1 MAKIVLGIG
10 TSHSPLLTVPGE
22 EWHHRAAADHKNLR
36 LTLADGRAMNYTE
49 LVAER
54 GEKYADV
61 AVPEKFVEFANN
73 SQKHLDGLAAAI
85 AEAKPDVVVIV
96 GDDQAELYSPG
107 NMPAVALFWGEM
119 VAMHAMPSELPEWMQ
134 SMAKGYAMDALH
146 QFPGHPDLALEII
159 KGMMDRGVDLA
170 ICKDVPEPEKAGFG
184 HAFGF
189 PVKRLFGG
197 KEIPIIPMM
206 LNTYF
211 LPNVPSA
218 NRCFD
223 VGLKLRES
231 IEFSDLDLRVAVIAS
246 GGLSHFVVEE
256 ELDRNVMEGLGDPTG
271 ATLRKIPQEAL
282 LEGSSEILN
291 WVVTAGAVSHLP
303 LQTAEY
309 IPARRTPAGTGV
321 GLGFAIWK
329 EDNA

>member
-22 EWHHRAAADHKNLR
+22 EWRHRAAADHKNPR
-36 LTLADGRAMNYTE
+36 LTLADGRAMNYDE

-61 AVPEKFVEFANN
+61 AVPEKFVEFANA
-73 SQKHLDGLAAAI
+73 SQGHLDALAAAV

-96 GDDQAELYSPG
+96 GDDQDELYSPG
-107 NMPAVALFWGEM
+107 NMPALGLFWGAQ
-119 VAMHAMPSELPEWMQ
+119 VAMHAMPSGLPEWMQ
-134 SMAKGYAMDALH
+134 SMAKGYAMDELH
-146 QFPGHPDLALEII
+146 KFPGHPDLALEII

-170 ICKDVPEPEKAGFG
+170 ICKDVPEPEKSGFG

-218 NRCFD
+218 DRCFD

-231 IEFSDLDLRVAVIAS
+231 IESSDLDLRVAVIAS

-256 ELDRNVMEGLGDPTG
+256 ELDRGVMGGLGDPTG
-271 ATLRKIPQEAL
+271 AALRKIPREAL

-291 WVVTAGAVSHLP
+291 WVVTAGAVSHLS
-303 LQTAEY
+303 LESAEY
-309 IPARRTPAGTGV
+309 IPVRRTPAGTGV
-321 GLGFAIWK
+321 GLGFAVWK
-329 EDNA
+329 